1 MEKLDVVYFIKPDLV
16 NNELRYSLRSVENN
30 FPHRYVWF
38 FGGQPIELTPDRRAP
53 IIQSGANRYEK
64 VRNMLRAACE
74 NDEITEDFW
83 LFNDDFFVLRPL
95 EDIPAWYDGDLI
107 ERFQRI
113 ERRRGRQSS
122 YTQQLRRTVEALRNA
137 GYGILNYAVH
147 VPMKINRKK
156 MLQTLD
162 RFPDCPMFRALYG
175 NMHEIGGI
183 NAPDVK
189 IVASQFTFPRDA
201 CLVSTS
207 DSSFINGDVGR
218 DIRDRFPEKSRWEMR
233 LDDNKSDLAKEDQ
246 SGL

>member
-30 FPHRYVWF
+30 FPPRYVWF

-95 EDIPAWYDGDLI
+95 EDIPAWYDGDLFSRI
-107 ERFQRI
+107 EDI
-113 ERRRGRQSS
+113 ERRKGRSG
-122 YTQQLRRTVEALRNA
+122 YTQQLRQTVEALQEA
-137 GYGILNYAVH
+137 GCGVLNYAAH
-147 VPMKINRKK
+147 VPMRINRQK

-189 IVASQFTFPRDA
+189 IHEPQYTFPRDA

-207 DSSFINGDVGR
+207 DSSFINGQVGR
-218 DIRDRFPEKSRWEMR
+218 DIRERFP
-233 LDDNKSDLAKEDQ
+233 NKSKWEV
-246 SGL
+246 

>member
-95 EDIPAWYDGDLI
+95 EDIPAWYDGDLFSRI
-107 ERFQRI
+107 EDI
-113 ERRRGRQSS
+113 ERRKGRSG
-122 YTQQLRRTVEALRNA
+122 YTQQLRITVEALQDA
-137 GYGILNYAVH
+137 GCSCLNYAVH
-147 VPMKINRKK
+147 VPMRINRQK
-156 MLQTLD
+156 MLRTLEL
-162 RFPDCPMFRALYG
+162 FPDCPMFRALYG

-189 IVASQFTFPRDA
+189 IHEPQYTFPRDA

-207 DSSFINGDVGR
+207 DSSFINGQVGR
-218 DIRDRFPEKSRWEMR
+218 DIRERFPDRSKWEI
-233 LDDNKSDLAKEDQ
+233 
-246 SGL
+246 